1 MTVYLSW
8 EQIAIRIALAFIASL
23 AIGYNRD
30 EHGRPAGMRT
40 VMLVTLTATL
50 AMLQVNLLLALTGK
64 SSTSFN
70 VLDLMRLPGLL
81 LSAVGLYGVMAYMVK
96 QRTGEIGARMALGAD
111 RGRVLRMVLRGA
123 FSQVAIGLAIGIPAA
138 IGAGKLMTQQLF
150 SVRPWDPVMLASAT
164 LALGLAALFASALPA
179 WRAAGV
185 EPMVA
190 LRNE

>member
-1 MTVYLSW
+1 
-8 EQIAIRIALAFIASL
+8 
-23 AIGYNRD
+23 
-30 EHGRPAGMRT
+30 
-40 VMLVTLTATL
+40 
-50 AMLQVNLLLALTGK
+50 
-64 SSTSFN
+64 
-70 VLDLMRLPGLL
+70 
-81 LSAVGLYGVMAYMVK
+81 MAHMVE
-96 QRTGEIGARMALGAD
+96 QRTGEIGVRMALGAD

-164 LALGLAALFASALPA
+164 LALGLAALLASALPA

-190 LRNE
+190 LRNERDNLFWTKPVQISFCVKLVNLPSTGSFSLTHEPNG